1 MSEVFIAGGTGY
13 IGRVL
18 IGRLC
23 ARNLPVKAVVRPQS
37 IAKVPPNCRPI
48 PADVLDAATY
58 QGSIAPGSTF
68 VHLVGVP
75 HPAPWKHKAFR
86 SIDLVSLE
94 QSVRA
99 ARHAGVSHFIY
110 MSVAHPAPVMK
121 AYVQVRVECE
131 QIIRDSTMPATILR
145 PWYVLG
151 PGHRWPVILL
161 PAYKLCESI
170 SATRPAAI
178 RLGLVTREQIVAALE
193 TAILQGPRGFRIL
206 ETAAIRQAPIPSTSP

>member
-37 IAKVPPNCRPI
+37 IANVPPDCQPI

-58 QGSIAPGSTF
+58 QDSISPGSTF

-75 HPAPWKHKAFR
+75 HPAPWKHRAFR

-99 ARHAGVSHFIY
+99 ARHARVSHFIY

-121 AYVQVRVECE
+121 AYIQVRMECE
-131 QIIRDSTMPATILR
+131 RIIRDSTLPATILR

-151 PGHRWPVILL
+151 PGHRWPIILI
-161 PAYKLCESI
+161 PAYKLLESMPTTR
-170 SATRPAAI
+170 ATAI

-193 TAILQGPRGFRIL
+193 SAIVQGPSGLRIL
-206 ETAAIRQAPIPSTSP
+206 ETGAIRQSSTSAASL